1 MAVSKRK
8 KTRVL
13 RPFDVVQLRA
23 RFRFLGRADGLA
35 VCTVVD
41 CLYVDGKVID
51 LLLADR
57 HGNVILATSN
67 DVTYVR
73 SEVPR

>member
-1 MAVSKRK
+1 MALSRRK
-8 KTRVL
+8 QTRRL

-41 CLYVDGKVID
+41 CLYVDGKVVD

-57 HGNVILATSN
+57 HGALILATSS